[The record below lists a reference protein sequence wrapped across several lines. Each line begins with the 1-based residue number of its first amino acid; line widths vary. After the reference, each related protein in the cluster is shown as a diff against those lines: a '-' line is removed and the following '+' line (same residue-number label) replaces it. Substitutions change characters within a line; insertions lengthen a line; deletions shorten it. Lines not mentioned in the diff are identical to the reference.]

1 MPAIFRTLALA
12 LSFICLAP
20 TTTLNAAERE
30 QVRAVINLISAI
42 RMPYPLS
49 ARGNTS
55 RTERVRLDS
64 TSATIACVRVDEKQR
79 WCFEHLPP
87 LGARAEM
94 LRIRN
99 EPADGP
105 QVGQM
110 FHFVDD
116 YDLDGLV
123 DVGSTVKL
131 EGQPHAPVGSVSQFF
146 LRGTDRG
153 QQLKAEYQKMYDDGI
168 QVALKHLGE

>member
-1 MPAIFRTLALA
+1 MTAIVRALA
-12 LSFICLAP
+12 FVAAHLCLLSSTL
-20 TTTLNAAERE
+20 LNAAERE
-30 QVRAVINLISAI
+30 QVRAVVNLIAAV
-42 RMPYPLS
+42 RMPYPIA

-64 TSATIACVRVDEKQR
+64 TSATIVCVRVDEKQR

-105 QVGQM
+105 QVGQL
-110 FHFVDD
+110 FQYVDD

-123 DVGSTVKL
+123 DVGSTIKL
-131 EGQPHAPVGSVSQFF
+131 EGQPHAPVGTVTQFF
-146 LRGTDRG
+146 LRGTERG
-153 QQLKAEYQKMYDDGI
+153 QQLKADYQKMYDDGI
-168 QVALKHLGE
+168 QVALKFLGE

>member
-1 MPAIFRTLALA
+1 MATIIRALA
-12 LSFICLAP
+12 LVIAYFCAISSASLI
-20 TTTLNAAERE
+20 AAERE
-30 QVRAVINLISAI
+30 QVRAVINLISAV
-42 RMPYPLS
+42 RMPYPLT

-64 TSATIACVRVDEKQR
+64 TSATIACVRVDDKQR

-94 LRIRN
+94 LRIRS

-105 QVGQM
+105 QVGQLYQYA
-110 FHFVDD
+110 DD

-123 DVGSTVKL
+123 DVGCTVKL
-131 EGQPHAPVGSVSQFF
+131 EGQPHAPVGTVTQFF

-153 QQLKAEYQKMYDDGI
+153 QQLKADYQKMYDDGI
-168 QVALKHLGE
+168 QVALKFLGE

>member
-1 MPAIFRTLALA
+1 MPVKLSALALA
-12 LSFICLAP
+12 IAFFCSAI
-20 TTTLNAAERE
+20 TTSTNAAERE
-30 QVRAVINLISAI
+30 QVRAVVNLISAV

-64 TSATIACVRVDEKQR
+64 TTAVIACVRVDDKQR

-94 LRIRN
+94 LRIRS

-105 QVGQM
+105 LVGQT
-110 FHFVDD
+110 FQYVDD

-123 DVGSTVKL
+123 DVGCSIKL
-131 EGQPHAPVGSVSQFF
+131 EGQPHAPVGAVAQFF

-153 QQLKAEYQKMYDDGI
+153 QQLKADYQKLYDDGI
-168 QVALKHLGE
+168 QIALKYLGE

>member
-1 MPAIFRTLALA
+1 MTIRSGALA
-12 LSFICLAP
+12 LIIACFCIHVSVEAN
-20 TTTLNAAERE
+20 TAERE
-30 QVRAVINLISAI
+30 QVRAVINLVSAV

-55 RTERVRLDS
+55 HTEHVQLDS
-64 TSATIACVRVDEKQR
+64 TTATIACVRVDDKQR

-105 QVGQM
+105 QVGQL
-110 FHFVDD
+110 FQYVDD
-116 YDLDGLV
+116 YDADGLV
-123 DVGSTVKL
+123 DVGCTIKL
-131 EGQPHAPVGSVSQFF
+131 EGQPHAPVGAVNQFF

-153 QQLKAEYQKMYDDGI
+153 QQLKADYQKLYDDGI
-168 QVALKHLGE
+168 QIGLKHLGE

>member
-1 MPAIFRTLALA
+1 MTAIVRALALA
-12 LSFICLAP
+12 AALLSPALSD
-20 TTTLNAAERE
+20 AAERE
-30 QVRAVINLISAI
+30 QVRAVVNLIAAV
-42 RMPYPLS
+42 RMPYPIA

-64 TSATIACVRVDEKQR
+64 TSATVVCVRVDDKQR

-105 QVGQM
+105 QVGQL
-110 FHFVDD
+110 FQYVDD

-123 DVGSTVKL
+123 DDISR
-131 EGQPHAPVGSVSQFF
+131 QPLATPALAERANAHVNHP
-146 LRGTDRG
+146 LRH
-153 QQLKAEYQKMYDDGI
+153 
-168 QVALKHLGE
+168 V

>member
-1 MPAIFRTLALA
+1 MPVIIRLLTLVILSVGAIQATSA
-12 LSFICLAP
+12 
-20 TTTLNAAERE
+20 NAAERE
-30 QVRAVINLISAI
+30 QVRAVVNLVAAV

-55 RTERVRLDS
+55 HTERVKLDA
-64 TSATIACVRVDEKQR
+64 TSATIACVRVDDKQR

-105 QVGQM
+105 QVGQV
-110 FHFVDD
+110 FQYVDD

-123 DVGSTVKL
+123 DVGCSVKL
-131 EGQPHAPVGSVSQFF
+131 EGQPHAPIGAVSQFF

-153 QQLKAEYQKMYDDGI
+153 QQLKADYQKMYDDGI
-168 QVALKHLGE
+168 QIALKHLGE

>member
-1 MPAIFRTLALA
+1 MPVKIRTLTLALSCVCA
-12 LSFICLAP
+12 FSP
-20 TTTLNAAERE
+20 TSLIAAERE
-30 QVRAVINLISAI
+30 QVRAVINLVSAV
-42 RMPYPLS
+42 RMPFPLN

-64 TSATIACVRVDEKQR
+64 TSATIACVRVDDKQR

-105 QVGQM
+105 LVGQV
-110 FHFVDD
+110 FQYVDD

-131 EGQPHAPVGSVSQFF
+131 EGQPHAPIGTVSQFF

-153 QQLKAEYQKMYDDGI
+153 QQLKADYQKLYDDGI
-168 QVALKHLGE
+168 QIALKHLGE

>member
-1 MPAIFRTLALA
+1 MATIVRVLALVIA
-12 LSFICLAP
+12 CFCTNSS
-20 TTTLNAAERE
+20 TSLNAAERE
-30 QVRAVINLISAI
+30 QVRAVVNLISAV
-42 RMPYPLS
+42 RMPYPLT

-64 TSATIACVRVDEKQR
+64 TSATIACVRVDDKQK

-94 LRIRN
+94 LRIRS

-105 QVGQM
+105 QVGQL
-110 FHFVDD
+110 FNYVDD

-123 DVGSTVKL
+123 DVGATIKL
-131 EGQPHAPVGSVSQFF
+131 EGQPHAPVGTVSQFF

-153 QQLKAEYQKMYDDGI
+153 QQLKADYQKMYDDGI
-168 QVALKHLGE
+168 QVALKFLGE

>member
-1 MPAIFRTLALA
+1 MPVIIKALALA
-12 LSFICLAP
+12 LFVLCAVSPASLP
-20 TTTLNAAERE
+20 AAERE
-30 QVRAVINLISAI
+30 QVRAVVNLISAV
-42 RMPYPLS
+42 RMPYPLN
-49 ARGNTS
+49 ARGNSS
-55 RTERVRLDS
+55 RTERVHLNS
-64 TSATIACVRVDEKQR
+64 TSAIIACVRVDDKQR

-105 QVGQM
+105 LVGQVYQY
-110 FHFVDD
+110 VDD

-131 EGQPHAPVGSVSQFF
+131 EGQPHAPIGAVTQFF

-153 QQLKAEYQKMYDDGI
+153 QQLKADYQKLYDEGI
-168 QVALKHLGE
+168 QIALKHLGE

>member
-1 MPAIFRTLALA
+1 MPVIFRTLSLA
-12 LSFICLAP
+12 AMLFCGISASP
-20 TTTLNAAERE
+20 AEAAERE
-30 QVRAVINLISAI
+30 QVRAVVNLISAV
-42 RMPYPLS
+42 RMPYPLN
-49 ARGNTS
+49 ARGNNS

-94 LRIRN
+94 LRVRN
-99 EPADGP
+99 EPADSP
-105 QVGQM
+105 QIGQTYQY
-110 FHFVDD
+110 VDD

-131 EGQPHAPVGSVSQFF
+131 EGQPHAPIGSVSQFF

-153 QQLKAEYQKMYDDGI
+153 QQLKADYQKLYDDGI
-168 QVALKHLGE
+168 QIALKYLGE